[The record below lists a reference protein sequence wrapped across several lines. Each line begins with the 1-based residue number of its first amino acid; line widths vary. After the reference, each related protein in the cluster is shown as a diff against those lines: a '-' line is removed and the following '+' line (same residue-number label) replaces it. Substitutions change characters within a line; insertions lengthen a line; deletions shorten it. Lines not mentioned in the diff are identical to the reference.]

1 MSKDYGLRRK
11 ILTAM
16 TGVGKMARLS
26 EVAVALGPDWLT
38 PAKRAALRQMVMI
51 MVREGL
57 ILRMQVGV
65 FRSLFGVGWGGMGT
79 REQIIEC
86 ISACLQEC
94 DGVAPMSDLLEVF
107 ADSRI
112 WGPSEQDQQGQ
123 AVRQIIAGAGC
134 FRQYLEGDQEYVG
147 LSL

>member
-26 EVAVALGPDWLT
+26 EVALALGPDWLT
-38 PAKRAALRQMVMI
+38 TWKRAALRQMVMI

-65 FRSLFGVGWGGMGT
+65 FHSLFGAGWGGMGT

-94 DGVAPMSDLLEVF
+94 DGVSPIGDILEIF
-107 ADSRI
+107 ADCRI
-112 WGPSEQDQQGQ
+112 WGPGERDGQ
-123 AVRQIIAGAGC
+123 SRYVRQIIAEAGC

-147 LSL
+147 VSL